1 MTKLSPFR
9 APICTAGQ
17 SRWSSLRD
25 VCEMDGCRLGP
36 GPTSLTVTEGDPS
49 RDWEYLTATSSVGS
63 SNRDPTFGFT
73 EGDGGAALDDC
84 VPFGDERPDDGQPMA
99 ERDLHEVKVILATH
113 CVTCGEDGDLLPCR
127 EHPECCTDHN
137 AQGFSPVMGSD
148 ANGNPTVNTVAAI
161 AEYRSALD
169 LRSDSWVIAAGGR
182 ETPFLRNGRW
192 YLYVYNPAAA
202 AHGYLD
208 LREDVVY
215 DDMWSGVSIG
225 IAD

>member
-1 MTKLSPFR
+1 
-9 APICTAGQ
+9 
-17 SRWSSLRD
+17 
-25 VCEMDGCRLGP
+25 
-36 GPTSLTVTEGDPS
+36 
-49 RDWEYLTATSSVGS
+49 
-63 SNRDPTFGFT
+63 
-73 EGDGGAALDDC
+73 
-84 VPFGDERPDDGQPMA
+84 MA

-113 CVTCGEDGDLLPCR
+113 GVTCGEDGDLLPCR